1 MRATRILSIIV
12 ICTYLAACG
21 STTKTTPLNIHTA
34 NNAQGVKVKEGEQYK
49 IVLVDGREMVAEGN
63 AIQVRSDAVYV
74 YNGQGERWD
83 RFERS
88 EVQDVYLETTDKQ
101 KRSRKRAYITGAAV
115 LAAFAAALTGGY
127 FLEKKMK

>member
-1 MRATRILSIIV
+1 MRLTRILSIVV
-12 ICTYLAACG
+12 ICAYLAACG

-34 NNAQGVKVKEGEQYK
+34 NNAQGVQVKPDEQYK
-49 IVLVDGREMVAEGN
+49 IVLKDGREAVAEGN
-63 AIQVRSDAVYV
+63 AIQVRSDALYV
-74 YNGQGERWD
+74 YSTQNERWD

-88 EVQDVYLETTDKQ
+88 EVQDVYLIKTDKQ
-101 KRSRKRAYITGAAV
+101 KRSKKRAYITGAAV

>member
-1 MRATRILSIIV
+1 MRSSRIISIIV
-12 ICTYLAACG
+12 ICAFLTACG

-34 NNAQGVKVKEGEQYK
+34 NNAAGVKINEGEQYK
-49 IVLVDGREMVAEGN
+49 IVLVDGREALAEGN
-63 AIQVRSDAVYV
+63 TIQVRSDAIYV
-74 YNGQGERWD
+74 YSTQNERWD

-88 EVQDVYLETTDKQ
+88 EVKDVYLVKTDTQ
-101 KRSRKRAYITGAAV
+101 KRSKKRAYITGAAV